1 MPEEAI
7 NYILDQ
13 KLVSNDSNEIA
24 KFILTTEGV
33 SKKALGKFFSEGKEI
48 NKKILKSFIGL
59 INFQGTDID
68 KALRLLFNLFEI
80 PRDPCLI

>member
-48 NKKILKSFIGL
+48 NKKS
-59 INFQGTDID
+59 
-68 KALRLLFNLFEI
+68 
-80 PRDPCLI
+80 